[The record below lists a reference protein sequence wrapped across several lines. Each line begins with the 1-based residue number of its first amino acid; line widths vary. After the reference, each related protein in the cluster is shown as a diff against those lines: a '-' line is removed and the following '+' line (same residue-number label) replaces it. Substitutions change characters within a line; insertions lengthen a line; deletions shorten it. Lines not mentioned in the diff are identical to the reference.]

1 MTDLRRNTNLV
12 GIALMSAAVLA
23 FSLNDVLGKWLVAT
37 YSVAQVLVLRSI
49 AALAILAPFIWREGA
64 AHLLQ
69 PRRPGLQLARV
80 AWHRPCC

>member
-49 AALAILAPFIWREGA
+49 AALAILAPFIWRAGRGCSWRA
-64 AHLLQ
+64 SPSGPSRSHASTGRC
-69 PRRPGLQLARV
+69 P
-80 AWHRPCC
+80 